1 MDQFIATKSS
11 DYATLHPL
19 TEPLGDDVGRT
30 FLRMAEV
37 LTGSFK
43 LPARKRVKAAF
54 TVLSKGGRRQ
64 WLLEFTGSKC
74 ECSEGDVDSPDFEVI
89 VRESA
94 WWDIAS
100 GRLSPMDVFGQG
112 KMRIRGDLAFGEA
125 LYRALAR
132 NDGTATVCGGSN
144 GS

>member
-1 MDQFIATKSS
+1 
-11 DYATLHPL
+11 
-19 TEPLGDDVGRT
+19 
-30 FLRMAEV
+30 MAEV
-37 LTGSFK
+37 LKGSFK
-43 LPARKRVKAAF
+43 QPPRKRVKAAF
-54 TVLSKGGRRQ
+54 IVISKDRRRQ
-64 WLLEFTGSKC
+64 WLLEFSGSKC
-74 ECSEGDVDSPDFEVI
+74 ECSECHVDSPDFEVI

-100 GRLSPMDVFGQG
+100 GRLSPMEVFGQG
-112 KMRIRGDLAFGEA
+112 KMRIRGDLTFGEA